1 MTQSVSPPTP
11 APSSTPRFNK
21 LKRVL
26 EELFQFDQA
35 DLDFGIYRI
44 MNAKRDELTRFLDV
58 DLLPQ
63 VGAELSNLA
72 GGNRAE
78 IEAKLKEETENTL
91 RYGGDPEK
99 SQPVQELRRQL
110 AAAADVGALEADIYN
125 DLTGFFKRYY
135 DKGDFLSLRRYKKDV
150 YAIPYEGEE
159 VKLHWANADQYYVKS
174 SEAFR
179 DYTFH
184 LPASNG
190 TDSASGTGNSV
201 RRVHFKLVDAD
212 TDTNNNK
219 AETGKERRFILADPP
234 LLEEDGE
241 LSVRFTYRVSGE
253 KQTKLNASAASTVF
267 AQAGFDTWL
276 TALRDPRPTEKNKT
290 RTLLEKQLGDYTAK
304 NSFDYFIHKDLRG
317 FLRRELDFFIK
328 NEVVQLDDLETQDI
342 SKMTQ
347 TYAKVRE

>member
-1 MTQSVSPPTP
+1 MTKSVSPPIP
-11 APSSTPRFNK
+11 AALEHPRFNK

-63 VGAELSNLA
+63 VQSELSKLA

-78 IEAKLKEETENTL
+78 IEKELADTLKNAASLGVPDPEGLPKVKELRAKLNVT
-91 RYGGDPEK
+91 
-99 SQPVQELRRQL
+99 
-110 AAAADVGALEADIYN
+110 ADLSAVEADIYN
-125 DLTGFFKRYY
+125 DLAGFFRRYY
-135 DKGDFLSLRRYKKDV
+135 QNGDFLSLRRYKRDV

-184 LPASNG
+184 LPAVNG
-190 TDSASGTGNSV
+190 TDSASGIGNSV

-212 TDTNNNK
+212 TDANNNK
-219 AETGKERRFILADPP
+219 AETGKERRFILAEPP
-234 LLEEDGE
+234 LLEENGE
-241 LSVRFTYRVSGE
+241 LTVRFTYRASGE
-253 KQTKLNASAASTVF
+253 KQTKLNA
-267 AQAGFDTWL
+267 DCCKHHL
-276 TALRDPRPTEKNKT
+276 CPR
-290 RTLLEKQLGDYTAK
+290 RL
-304 NSFDYFIHKDLRG
+304 
-317 FLRRELDFFIK
+317 
-328 NEVVQLDDLETQDI
+328 
-342 SKMTQ
+342 
-347 TYAKVRE
+347 